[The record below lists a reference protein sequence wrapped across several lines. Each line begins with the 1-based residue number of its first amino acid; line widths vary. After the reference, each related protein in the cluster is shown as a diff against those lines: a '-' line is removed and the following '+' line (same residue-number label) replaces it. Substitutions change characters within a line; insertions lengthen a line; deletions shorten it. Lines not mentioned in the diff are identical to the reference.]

1 MKYLVDNET
10 VDKTLKEIGLK
21 PVIKDGSYAQLYKA
35 LFSPNGWDYLYRG
48 RGYIK
53 NFDEVREKFMSKE
66 MQDKTRHLPAK
77 NVSIYDIPF
86 SFMMSHHKAGT
97 KRPKT
102 YGPRDIR
109 PILNHYPNTPCITNK
124 ANLLRTLVPTE
135 FRDPVGLR
143 KPLVSMDLR
152 SYPDAFRT
160 LVPMPKHL
168 DFLPLTF
175 NLSKDND
182 VKAFEEYLLTPEG
195 KTKFWIYKPEYMYAG
210 RGIQLVSPGPE
221 TAGITSLKNGII
233 QEYLMNPRTV
243 GSSSG
248 GPRKIDYRV
257 MAMMVGVNPTVFFIS
272 PLTFI
277 RTSSYPFVKSFSI
290 PNPEYVHITNQS
302 FQKNS
307 TDFGKYE
314 EGNTLIGEIEPGFKT
329 IVKHV
334 FNASLKNGEIM
345 KGYKPNRFRQFEIF
359 GFDFLVLDDGSIKL
373 LEVNDNAGMEW
384 NNKEADQLGKDMIE
398 EAVLLS
404 LSILEGGSVSGS
416 RLWIRI

>member
-1 MKYLVDNET
+1 
-10 VDKTLKEIGLK
+10 
-21 PVIKDGSYAQLYKA
+21 
-35 LFSPNGWDYLYRG
+35 
-48 RGYIK
+48 
-53 NFDEVREKFMSKE
+53 
-66 MQDKTRHLPAK
+66 
-77 NVSIYDIPF
+77 
-86 SFMMSHHKAGT
+86 
-97 KRPKT
+97 
-102 YGPRDIR
+102 
-109 PILNHYPNTPCITNK
+109 
-124 ANLLRTLVPTE
+124 
-135 FRDPVGLR
+135 
-143 KPLVSMDLR
+143 
-152 SYPDAFRT
+152 
-160 LVPMPKHL
+160 
-168 DFLPLTF
+168 
-175 NLSKDND
+175 
-182 VKAFEEYLLTPEG
+182 
-195 KTKFWIYKPEYMYAG
+195 MYAG

-233 QEYLMNPRTV
+233 QEYLMNPKTV
-243 GSSSG
+243 GSGTEDGQSSG
-248 GPRKIDYRV
+248 LRKIDYRV

-314 EGNTLIGEIEPGFKT
+314 EGNTLIGEIEPGVKK

-345 KGYKPNRFRQFEIF
+345 KGYKPERFRQFEIF

-404 LSILEGGSVSGS
+404 LALLEGGNPKRLAAS